1 MMRVTTLFAGTA
13 STTAAYYTAYLTQAE
28 GELPGRWVGRQ
39 AAAFG
44 MHDMVTT
51 EQLEN
56 VLLGRDPIGG
66 TPLGNV
72 FTDRMT
78 ADGTVVRAV
87 AGFDATLSAP
97 KSLSAW
103 WALTGD
109 ERLAACHDVAVA
121 AVVQQIERFGATT
134 RIRHSGGRLHPDTQ
148 GLTIA
153 ANQRAVPMTRSST
166 HIW

>member
-39 AAAFG
+39 ASAFG
-44 MHDMVTT
+44 LHDMVTT

-72 FTDRMT
+72 FADRIK
-78 ADGTVVRAV
+78 ADGSVVRAV

-97 KSLSAW
+97 LCRTRHNGAYAESVIMPI
-103 WALTGD
+103 G
-109 ERLAACHDVAVA
+109 
-121 AVVQQIERFGATT
+121 VVGGLFLVIERCRCSA
-134 RIRHSGGRLHPDTQ
+134 
-148 GLTIA
+148 
-153 ANQRAVPMTRSST
+153 
-166 HIW
+166 